1 MIWLDQQKVR
11 KFTMKLA
18 ITGSGKIVHDFL
30 TMAPN
35 LKDTELSA
43 IIGTQ
48 RSIDTLYQLQ
58 KQYDIGKV
66 FTDYDEALRDDS
78 FDTVYVAV
86 PNSLHYTFSKK
97 ALEAGKNVISEK
109 PFTVK
114 YDEFL
119 ELKHIA
125 QDKNLILIEAIT
137 NQYLQNYLDLK
148 KQLSSIG
155 NLKIIESNYSQ
166 YSSRYDAFKEGKIL
180 PVFNPKMGGGALMDI
195 NIYNIHLI
203 VGLFGKPARVQYLPN
218 IERDIDTS
226 GILVLDYGTSKAIA
240 IGAKDSTAPIRTVF
254 QGDQGSIVLNG
265 PTNEMNSFD
274 VYDNQK
280 LLENVS
286 HNPYQH
292 RMQQEFV
299 EFERIIRE
307 NDLATAE
314 LQLEHSETVMWVVN
328 EAVQSAGLK
337 LD

>member
-1 MIWLDQQKVR
+1 
-11 KFTMKLA
+11 MKLA

-35 LKDTELSA
+35 LKDTELTA
-43 IIGTQ
+43 IIGTE
-48 RSIDTLYQLQ
+48 RSVATLHQLQ
-58 KQYDIGKV
+58 EQYDIGKV

-86 PNSLHYTFSKK
+86 PNSLHYIFSKK

-114 YDEFL
+114 YEEFL
-119 ELKHIA
+119 ELKQIA
-125 QDKNLILIEAIT
+125 HDQNLILLEAIT
-137 NQYLQNYLDLK
+137 NQYLQNYLDLNNR
-148 KQLSSIG
+148 LADIG
-155 NLKIIESNYSQ
+155 DLKIIESNYSQ
-166 YSSRYDAFKEGKIL
+166 YSSRYDAFKEGNIL

-203 VGLFGKPARVQYLPN
+203 VGLFGKPNQVQYLPN
-218 IERDIDTS
+218 IEREIDTS

-274 VYDNQK
+274 VYDNQN
-280 LLENVS
+280 LLEQIS
-286 HNPYQH
+286 HNPYEH

-299 EFERIIRE
+299 AFERIIRE

-314 LQLEHSETVMWVVN
+314 VQLKHSETVMWVVN
-328 EAVQSAGLK
+328 EAVKSAGLK